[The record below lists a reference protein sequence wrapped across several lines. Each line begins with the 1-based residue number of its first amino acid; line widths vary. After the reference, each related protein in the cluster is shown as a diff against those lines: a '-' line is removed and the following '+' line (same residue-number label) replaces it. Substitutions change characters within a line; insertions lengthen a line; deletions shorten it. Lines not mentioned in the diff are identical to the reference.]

1 MSGSSL
7 LELQDVSF
15 GYGEGQSFIPVLD
28 KVNFC
33 VESGQRIALLG
44 RSGSGKSTLMNI
56 LAGLLLPER
65 GSVVWQGTDVTQLND
80 AKRVALRRQTIG
92 VVYQFHHLLPEF
104 SAEENVAL
112 PAILG
117 GQKVAKSTQLAHQ
130 LLDQVGLGHRFDH
143 RPGEL
148 SGGERQRVAVAR
160 ALAGHPKVLLM
171 DEPTGNLDE
180 ATADQVLAM
189 LIDLS
194 ETTQTSL
201 VIVTHDRRVAAQ
213 TDQQF
218 ELHHGEMKPFQGI
231 ETTGGVSSNHSL
243 LAIATRPEDLPSP
256 VVQRRRPS
264 KASQ

>member
-15 GYGEGQSFIPVLD
+15 GYGEGESLVPILD
-28 KVNFC
+28 NVNFC
-33 VESGQRIALLG
+33 VESGQRVALLG

-65 GSVVWQGTDVTQLND
+65 GSVFWKGTDITQLND

-117 GQKVAKSTQLAHQ
+117 GQTVARSIQLARQ
-130 LLDQVGLGHRFDH
+130 LLDQVGLEQRFDH

-148 SGGERQRVAVAR
+148 SGGERQRVAIAR
-160 ALAGHPKVLLM
+160 ALAGQPTVLLM

-180 ATADQVLAM
+180 TTADQVLTM

-201 VIVTHDRRVAAQ
+201 VIVTHDRRVAVQ

-218 ELHHGEMKPFQGI
+218 ELHHGEMKPF
-231 ETTGGVSSNHSL
+231 
-243 LAIATRPEDLPSP
+243 
-256 VVQRRRPS
+256 
-264 KASQ
+264 

>member
-7 LELQDVSF
+7 LALQSVSF
-15 GYGEGQSFIPVLD
+15 GYGDGQSRIPVLD
-28 KVNFC
+28 DVNFC
-33 VESGQRIALLG
+33 VESGQRLALVG

-56 LAGLLLPER
+56 LAGLLIPER
-65 GSVVWQGTDVTQLND
+65 GSVIWQGIDITGLND

-117 GQKVAKSTQLAHQ
+117 GQTVATSTQLARQ

-148 SGGERQRVAVAR
+148 SGGERQRVAIAR

-180 ATADQVLAM
+180 TTADQVLAM
-189 LIDLS
+189 LLDLS

-201 VIVTHDRRVAAQ
+201 VIVTHDRRIATQ

-218 ELHHGEMKPFQGI
+218 ELHHGELKPF
-231 ETTGGVSSNHSL
+231 
-243 LAIATRPEDLPSP
+243 
-256 VVQRRRPS
+256 
-264 KASQ
+264 

>member
-7 LELQDVSF
+7 LALQSVSF
-15 GYGEGQSFIPVLD
+15 GYGDGQSRIPVLD
-28 KVNFC
+28 DVNFC
-33 VESGQRIALLG
+33 VESGQRLALVG

-56 LAGLLLPER
+56 LAGLLIPER
-65 GSVVWQGTDVTQLND
+65 GSVIWQGIDITGLND

-117 GQKVAKSTQLAHQ
+117 GQTVATSTQLARQ

-148 SGGERQRVAVAR
+148 SGGERQRVAIAR

-180 ATADQVLAM
+180 TTADQVLAM
-189 LIDLS
+189 LLDLS

-201 VIVTHDRRVAAQ
+201 VIVTHDRRVATQ

-218 ELHHGEMKPFQGI
+218 ELHHGEMRSF
-231 ETTGGVSSNHSL
+231 
-243 LAIATRPEDLPSP
+243 
-256 VVQRRRPS
+256 
-264 KASQ
+264 

>member
-7 LELQDVSF
+7 LELQSVSF
-15 GYGEGQSFIPVLD
+15 CYGDGQSRIPVLD
-28 KVNFC
+28 DVNFC
-33 VESGQRIALLG
+33 ITSGQRLALLG

-56 LAGLLLPER
+56 LAGLLIPER
-65 GSVVWQGTDVTQLND
+65 GSVIWQGIDISQLND
-80 AKRVALRRQTIG
+80 AKLVALRRQTIG

-117 GQKVAKSTQLAHQ
+117 GQTVATSTRMARQ
-130 LLDQVGLGHRFDH
+130 LLDQVALGHRFDH

-148 SGGERQRVAVAR
+148 SGGERQRVAIAR

-180 ATADQVLAM
+180 TTADQVLAM

-194 ETTQTSL
+194 KMTQTSL
-201 VIVTHDRRVAAQ
+201 VIVTHDRRVATQ

-218 ELHHGEMKPFQGI
+218 ELHHGEMKPF
-231 ETTGGVSSNHSL
+231 
-243 LAIATRPEDLPSP
+243 
-256 VVQRRRPS
+256 
-264 KASQ
+264 

>member
-7 LELQDVSF
+7 LELQSVSF
-15 GYGEGQSFIPVLD
+15 GYGDGQSRIPVLD
-28 KVNFC
+28 DVNFC
-33 VESGQRIALLG
+33 VESGQRLALLG

-56 LAGLLLPER
+56 LAGLLIPER
-65 GSVVWQGTDVTQLND
+65 GSVIWQGTDIARLND
-80 AKRVALRRQTIG
+80 AKRVALRLQTIG

-117 GQKVAKSTQLAHQ
+117 GQTVATSIRMGRQ
-130 LLDQVGLGHRFDH
+130 LLDQVGLRHRFGH

-148 SGGERQRVAVAR
+148 SGGERQRVAIAR

-180 ATADQVLAM
+180 TTADQVLAM

-201 VIVTHDRRVAAQ
+201 VIVTHDRRVATQ

-218 ELHHGEMKPFQGI
+218 ELHHGEMKPF
-231 ETTGGVSSNHSL
+231 
-243 LAIATRPEDLPSP
+243 
-256 VVQRRRPS
+256 
-264 KASQ
+264 

>member
-7 LELQDVSF
+7 LELQSVTF
-15 GYGEGQSFIPVLD
+15 GYGDGQSRIPVLD
-28 KVNFC
+28 DVNFC
-33 VESGQRIALLG
+33 VEPGQRLALLG

-56 LAGLLLPER
+56 LAGLLIPER
-65 GSVVWQGTDVTQLND
+65 GSVIWQGIDIAGLND
-80 AKRVALRRQTIG
+80 AKRVALRLQTIG

-117 GQKVAKSTQLAHQ
+117 GQTVATSIRMGRQ
-130 LLDQVGLGHRFDH
+130 LLDQVGLRHRFGH

-148 SGGERQRVAVAR
+148 SGGERQRVAIAR

-180 ATADQVLAM
+180 TTADQVLAM

-201 VIVTHDRRVAAQ
+201 VIVTHDRRVATQ

-218 ELHHGEMKPFQGI
+218 ELHHGEMKPF
-231 ETTGGVSSNHSL
+231 
-243 LAIATRPEDLPSP
+243 
-256 VVQRRRPS
+256 
-264 KASQ
+264 